1 MRIKE
6 AEAHVKSRIWKA
18 IAQSGLDLSM
28 LPEES
33 LETLVNLVSEAALV
47 EMDYGMGRE
56 DEESGLKDSAEPP
69 VEAGEQVL
77 WEGRPFLSLTKHYRI
92 TDERIR
98 ITEGLMGKQRIDIE
112 LVKIQDI
119 TQSQRMSE
127 RMLNLGDITVK
138 SHDPTNPIIVLDN
151 ISDVQNVH
159 EVLRRAMIDAR
170 AKVNFSYR
178 EQM

>member
-1 MRIKE
+1 MRIQE

-18 IAQSGLDLSM
+18 IAQSGIDLSA

-33 LETLVNLVSEAALV
+33 LEQLVNVVSEAALI

-56 DEESGLKDSAEPP
+56 DEESGHKESAEPL
-69 VEAGEQVL
+69 VEEGERTL
-77 WEGRPFLSLTKHYRI
+77 WEGRPFLSITKHYRI

-98 ITEGLMGKQRIDIE
+98 ITDGLLGKKRIDIE

-159 EVLRRAMIDAR
+159 EILRRAMLDAR
-170 AKVNFSYR
+170 NKVNFSYR

>member
-6 AEAHVKSRIWKA
+6 AEAHIKSRIWKS
-18 IAQSGLDLSM
+18 IAQSGLDLSA
-28 LPEES
+28 LPEETV
-33 LETLVNLVSEAALV
+33 EQLVNVVSEAALI
-47 EMDYGMGRE
+47 EMDYGLGRE
-56 DEESGLKDSAEPP
+56 DEESGLKETVEPP
-69 VEAGEQVL
+69 VEADEKVL

-98 ITEGLMGKQRIDIE
+98 ITEGLLGKHRIDIE

-119 TQSQRMSE
+119 TQSQRLSE

-138 SHDPTNPIIVLDN
+138 SHDPTNPKIVLEN
-151 ISDVQNVH
+151 ISNVQDVH
-159 EVLRRAMIDAR
+159 EVLRRAMLDAR
-170 AKVNFSYR
+170 DKVNFSYR